1 MGNDAEKREEIQKN
15 IYETYNTCQH
25 DCKTAEELIKK
36 IDDGRTDKIK
46 EYIEDKDFNEYYN
59 KEKNKV
65 VKDFKYNKHMELFYQ
80 FLNERNT
87 PKVEYIYRSVESEES
102 KRIRKEKE
110 IEEQN
115 RLAASEELPKFLDI
129 VKKNFISKLDDK
141 ILKIKE
147 KIEKELNNY
156 SPSNLKIFFQKLAEN
171 ENLEIK
177 LIEYVK
183 LESEKILLIFYK
195 NSTHFNILLLG
206 KTGIGKSTLINGIF
220 NFKENEGAKTGEGK
234 PITTEYDEYT
244 SENRKGLRL
253 IDSKGIEMGDYNI
266 NTVFNSAKHL
276 IETKAREGDPDKL
289 INCIWYCFKSSSL
302 RFEPVEKEI
311 LSLLMNQYDDN
322 KLPIIIVI
330 TQNFDDNDT
339 EKMRDYIEKEFQY
352 LNKEIIIMPV
362 VAKKKIMNRKNNEF
376 IIEKDGIEELIKIS
390 FEKSQK
396 AVLPAVAKSIK
407 EKIIQ
412 AFEEST
418 ENKKNKLKHN
428 LKRNVQKILNGIKE
442 DDKFEKSISKL
453 SIIVKKTLNIFF
465 GIGINNEEEDEN
477 VENENNQNQENVE
490 QNEEEEKENLENGE
504 NIENKDNIENQD
516 IQEDEEVKE
525 DEEKIDNEENVEN
538 NINKVEEI
546 NNNEQQNENQE
557 INPEKENQEKEENN
571 NEKIEDEYNI
581 EMEGISE
588 KSKKEINLFLDDLC
602 KWSIGRLNDIISD
615 LIKENSEELTI
626 LLFNEQEKV
635 KKDKNVERK
644 LSNEKSI
651 NDYQNESEH
660 DLKPLI
666 MKKVYFLA
674 IKNIFNI
681 ISQNSVKVSEDIMKE
696 QFNKIVPEL
705 RNYISD
711 DKLKKISE
719 EILEEIIKNNYN

>member
-1 MGNDAEKREEIQKN
+1 MN
-15 IYETYNTCQH
+15 I
-25 DCKTAEELIKK
+25 
-36 IDDGRTDKIK
+36 
-46 EYIEDKDFNEYYN
+46 
-59 KEKNKV
+59 
-65 VKDFKYNKHMELFYQ
+65 
-80 FLNERNT
+80 
-87 PKVEYIYRSVESEES
+87 
-102 KRIRKEKE
+102 
-110 IEEQN
+110 
-115 RLAASEELPKFLDI
+115 
-129 VKKNFISKLDDK
+129 
-141 ILKIKE
+141 
-147 KIEKELNNY
+147 
-156 SPSNLKIFFQKLAEN
+156 
-171 ENLEIK
+171 
-177 LIEYVK
+177 
-183 LESEKILLIFYK
+183 
-195 NSTHFNILLLG
+195 
-206 KTGIGKSTLINGIF
+206 
-220 NFKENEGAKTGEGK
+220 
-234 PITTEYDEYT
+234 T

-705 RNYISD
+705 RNYISV

-719 EILEEIIKNNYN
+719 EILEEIIKNNY